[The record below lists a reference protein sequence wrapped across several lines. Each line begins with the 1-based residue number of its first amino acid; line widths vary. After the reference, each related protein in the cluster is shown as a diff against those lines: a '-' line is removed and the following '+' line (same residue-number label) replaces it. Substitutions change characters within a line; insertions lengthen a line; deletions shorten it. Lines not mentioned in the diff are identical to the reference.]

1 MERRDEPRHFGTMH
15 SVVPGVREAQAC
27 SAHWCDDMSVVER
40 LWYGDAFP
48 LERAL
53 ATVTLGPVSLVYG
66 AIGATRNALF
76 DAGLLQAHRVSGA
89 KVISVGNL
97 VVGGSGK
104 TPLVIF
110 LSRWGLAAGRK
121 VAVLSRGYGRSS
133 RAPLQFDGRALP
145 PEPECGDEPR
155 LIARSSGATVFVDAD
170 RVASARRAVAA
181 GFDTLILD
189 DGFQH
194 RRLAREVDVLIRVPE
209 ASTAVLPL
217 GPGREFSSGARRATV
232 VWNGQGGDD
241 PAGALVVRGLRNG
254 PASLRGQRVVA
265 LAGIARPKRFFDTL
279 ERLGAQLV
287 VTERFPDHHRFTAA
301 ELARFRQH
309 TERTQSILVTT
320 EKDAE
325 RLPEGF
331 PATVVETELS
341 VTQGLETLARAVGW
355 PSACAPVPSVGEAA
369 P

>member
-1 MERRDEPRHFGTMH
+1 
-15 SVVPGVREAQAC
+15 
-27 SAHWCDDMSVVER
+27 MSVIDR
-40 LWYGDAFP
+40 LWYGDAMP

-53 ATVTLGPVSLVYG
+53 ATLTLGPASLVYG
-66 AIGATRNALF
+66 AIGAARNALF
-76 DAGLLQAHRVSGA
+76 DTGLLRTHRISGA
-89 KVISVGNL
+89 QVISVGNL
-97 VVGGSGK
+97 IVGGSGK

-110 LSRWGLAAGRK
+110 LSKWGLAAGRK
-121 VAVLSRGYGRSS
+121 VAVLSRGYGRTG
-133 RAPLQFDGRALP
+133 RTPLQFDGRSLP

-155 LIARSSGATVFVDAD
+155 LIARCSGATVFVDAD
-170 RVASARRAVAA
+170 RVAAARRAVAS

-194 RRLAREVDVLIRVPE
+194 RRLARDVDVLIRVPE

-217 GPGREFSSGARRATV
+217 GPAREFSSGARRATV
-232 VWNGQGGDD
+232 VWNGQGGGD

-254 PASLRGQRVVA
+254 PSSLRDQRVVA
-265 LAGIARPKRFFDTL
+265 LAGIARPTRFFDTL
-279 ERLGAQLV
+279 LRLGAQLV
-287 VTERFPDHHRFTAA
+287 VTERFPDHHRFTKA
-301 ELARFRQH
+301 ELERFRAH

-325 RLPEGF
+325 RLPDGF
-331 PATVVETELS
+331 PATVVETELR

>member
-1 MERRDEPRHFGTMH
+1 M
-15 SVVPGVREAQAC
+15 
-27 SAHWCDDMSVVER
+27 SAIDR
-40 LWYGDAFP
+40 LWYGEALP

-53 ATVTLGPVSLVYG
+53 ATITLGPASLVYG

-76 DAGLLQAHRVSGA
+76 DAGLLHTHRISGA
-89 KVISVGNL
+89 QVISVGNL

-110 LSRWGLAAGRK
+110 LSKWGLAAGRK
-121 VAVLSRGYGRSS
+121 VAVLTRGYGRAG
-133 RAPLQFDGRALP
+133 RAPLQFDGSSLP

-170 RVASARRAVAA
+170 RVAAARRAVAA

-194 RRLAREVDVLIRVPE
+194 RRLARDVDVLIRVPE

-217 GPGREFSSGARRATV
+217 GPAREFSSGARRATV
-232 VWNGQGGDD
+232 VWNGQGGGD
-241 PAGALVVRGLRNG
+241 PTGALVVRGLRNG
-254 PASLRGQRVVA
+254 PSSLRNQRVVA
-265 LAGIARPKRFFDTL
+265 VAGIARPKRFFDTL
-279 ERLGAQLV
+279 EGLGAELV
-287 VTERFPDHHRFTAA
+287 VTERFPDHHRFTKA
-301 ELARFRQH
+301 ELERIRAH
-309 TERTQSILVTT
+309 AERTQSIVVTT

-331 PATVVETELS
+331 GATVVQTALA